1 MSKKRRLIK
10 VPEPKN
16 HKKIVLWVVLGVVLA
31 AVLTLG
37 LLGAFRPDLLRA
49 KKTITV
55 EIHHSDRYVEELKIS
70 TRMRYLDE
78 MLIEEDLVTLE
89 DGRIVAAGRE
99 GKEKINT
106 QYVYWAVYDGDT
118 LIETD
123 ISELPIEA
131 GKTYKIVFTSK

>member
-16 HKKIVLWVVLGVVLA
+16 YKKIVLWVVLGVVLA

-37 LLGAFRPDLLRA
+37 ILGTFRPDLLRA
-49 KKTITV
+49 KKEITV

-70 TRMRYLDE
+70 TRMRYLEE
-78 MLIEEDLVTLE
+78 MLLDEDLVTLE

-99 GKEKINT
+99 GREKANME
-106 QYVYWAVYDGDT
+106 YASWAVYDGDT
-118 LIETD
+118 LIESD
-123 ISELPIEA
+123 ISKLPIEA

>member
-1 MSKKRRLIK
+1 M
-10 VPEPKN
+10 
-16 HKKIVLWVVLGVVLA
+16 
-31 AVLTLG
+31 
-37 LLGAFRPDLLRA
+37 
-49 KKTITV
+49 